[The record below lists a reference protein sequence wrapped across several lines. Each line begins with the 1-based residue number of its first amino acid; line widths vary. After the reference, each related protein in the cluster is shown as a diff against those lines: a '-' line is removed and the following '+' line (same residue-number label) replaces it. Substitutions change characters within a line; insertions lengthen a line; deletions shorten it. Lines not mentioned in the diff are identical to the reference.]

1 MSYKNKEQLPNKDR
15 FLREQVY
22 RQLKNNVLDGNWEP
36 NTRLV
41 EEKLAADMG
50 TSRTPVREAIQKL
63 EKEGL
68 IQKLPRGG
76 FAVGSVT
83 AEEVEEVFE
92 IRGILETHAAY
103 LAAKRA
109 TERDIIALEEIV
121 KHEEEALIKKNMEEI
136 VKFNTLFHDTLYK
149 TARSEKLVKVVNE
162 LRDFIHRYRV
172 ICFTNDRMAVT
183 AVRDHLTMITAMKA
197 NNPKLV
203 QKTMHKLFI
212 RAKKFI
218 KKRIRQH
225 PRKRAAKLV

>member
-1 MSYKNKEQLPNKDR
+1 MSYQGDKQLSKKDK

-22 RQLKNNVLDGNWEP
+22 KRLKNNVLDGNWPP

-83 AEEVEEVFE
+83 AEEVEEVFG
-92 IRGILETHAAY
+92 IRAILETYAAY
-103 LAAKRA
+103 LAASRA
-109 TERDIIALEEIV
+109 TEQDIVALEELV
-121 KHEEEALIKKNMEEI
+121 KQEEEALGKKDADEI
-136 VKFNTLFHDTLYK
+136 VRLNTLFHDTLYK
-149 TARSEKLVKVVNE
+149 TARSEKLLNVVDE

-172 ICFTNDRMAVT
+172 ICFSNEKMALT
-183 AVRDHLTMITAMKA
+183 AVRDHWTMIAAMKA
-197 NNPKLV
+197 NNPKAV
-203 QKTMHKLFI
+203 QKTMHKFFI
-212 RAKKFI
+212 RAKGFV
-218 KKRIRQH
+218 KRKVRQR
-225 PRKRAAKLV
+225 PRKRTTKV